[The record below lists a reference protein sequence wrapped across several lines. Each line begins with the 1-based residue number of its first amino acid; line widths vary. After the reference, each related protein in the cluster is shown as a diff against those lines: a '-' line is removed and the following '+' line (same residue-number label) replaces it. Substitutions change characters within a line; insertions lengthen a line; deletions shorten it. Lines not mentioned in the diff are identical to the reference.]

1 MPYNMLGNK
10 ETKKPNNQE
19 YFLIDAYNR
28 RRMNMST
35 TVAMKGNTIME
46 KKIVSI
52 SSKRQITIPQKF
64 FALLG
69 FDTEAE
75 CVVRGNELIIRPAKT
90 NAGGEFAEYILADL
104 IAQGLSGNEL
114 LTEFRK
120 KQAKVRPAVEAMI
133 ADADEVATGNGD
145 YSTYDDIFNSEDD
158 E

>member
-1 MPYNMLGNK
+1 
-10 ETKKPNNQE
+10 
-19 YFLIDAYNR
+19 
-28 RRMNMST
+28 MST

>member
-1 MPYNMLGNK
+1 
-10 ETKKPNNQE
+10 
-19 YFLIDAYNR
+19 
-28 RRMNMST
+28 MST

-114 LTEFRK
+114 LAEFRK

-133 ADADEVATGNGD
+133 ADAYEVATGNGE
-145 YSTYDDIFNSEDD
+145 YSTYDDVFKPEDD

>member
-1 MPYNMLGNK
+1 
-10 ETKKPNNQE
+10 
-19 YFLIDAYNR
+19 
-28 RRMNMST
+28 MST
-35 TVAMKGNTIME
+35 TVAMKGNATME
-46 KKIVSI
+46 KKIVRI

-75 CVVRGNELIIRPAKT
+75 CLVRGNELVIRPAKP

-114 LTEFRK
+114 LDEFRN

-133 ADADEVATGNGD
+133 ADAEEVTMGNGE
-145 YSTYDDIFNSEDD
+145 YATYDDVLTRRMTNDRSQVSASGSQVS
-158 E
+158 

>member
-1 MPYNMLGNK
+1 
-10 ETKKPNNQE
+10 
-19 YFLIDAYNR
+19 
-28 RRMNMST
+28 MST
-35 TVAMKGNTIME
+35 TVATKGNAIME

-75 CVVRGNELIIRPAKT
+75 CVVRGNELVIRPAKT

-120 KQAKVRPAVEAMI
+120 KQTKVRPAVEAMI
-133 ADADEVATGNGD
+133 ADADEVAVGNGE